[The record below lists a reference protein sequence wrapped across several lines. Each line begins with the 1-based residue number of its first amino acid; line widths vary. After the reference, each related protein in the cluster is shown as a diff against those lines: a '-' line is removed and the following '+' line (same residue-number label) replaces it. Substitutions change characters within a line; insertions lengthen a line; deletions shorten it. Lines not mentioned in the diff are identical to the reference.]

1 MNYLINSS
9 GFMIEMPHK
18 QLRIQ
23 YADIQYAFD
32 FAMTWLGLTVINLK
46 IILETIL
53 PRLQALTMR
62 QNVS

>member
-32 FAMTWLGLTVINLK
+32 FAMTWLGLTVI
-46 IILETIL
+46 ILEIIL

-62 QNVS
+62 QNVSW